1 MDPSHIT
8 RHVTIIWKRR
18 KNVVNVLRQKNHFR
32 LEILPEGK
40 EYVLG
45 FEGGQQLKKTFYEGK
60 R

>member
-8 RHVTIIWKRR
+8 RHITIIWKRR
-18 KNVVNVLRQKNHFR
+18 TNTVNGLGQKNRFR
-32 LEILPEGK
+32 LEIFPEGK

-60 R
+60 